1 MGRPL
6 KARGKLL
13 SSTDLKE
20 RRHKEIMVTLREIA
34 KAVGVS
40 SATVSRV
47 LNFDATLA
55 VTAETR
61 RAVLEKAEALNYE
74 TPRHRR
80 KKLEHQLGRIILV
93 HFLSPEQELV
103 DPYYV
108 SLRLGVERRCRKH
121 GIEIVKLYSND
132 QPLNAAMLRK
142 AFGVIVV
149 GQYRESGLEWL
160 ASNCKQLVF
169 ADFCPDSDEYDC
181 VQNDLVHATR
191 KLMDALAAMDY
202 RRIAFVGWANGHGA
216 GPYDETRCRI
226 YIEWAKRRGLFDQ
239 KLCLIARNNEE
250 SGYELALKL
259 LKRTKRPDAIVTA
272 SDNMA
277 VGVYRALRERHL
289 EIGKDIAVCSFND
302 ISVAQFLHP
311 PLSTIRLPSEEIGE
325 TAVDLL
331 LERAEGRDI
340 GKQVTLA
347 SQLIWRGSTRNPGRV
362 ARV

>member
-1 MGRPL
+1 
-6 KARGKLL
+6 
-13 SSTDLKE
+13 
-20 RRHKEIMVTLREIA
+20 MVTLREIA

-74 TPRHRR
+74 TPRHRK
-80 KKLEHQLGRIILV
+80 KKLESKIGNIILV
-93 HFLSPEQELV
+93 HFLSPDQELI
-103 DPYYV
+103 DPYYLG
-108 SLRLGVERRCRKH
+108 LRLGVERRCQRH
-121 GIEIVKLYSND
+121 GIEIATLYSND
-132 QPLNAAMLRK
+132 QPLNPTVLRK

-149 GQYRESGLEWL
+149 GHYRESGLEWL
-160 ASNCKQLVF
+160 ASNCKKLVF

-181 VQNDLVHATR
+181 VQNDFVHATL

-202 RRIAFVGWANGHGA
+202 RRIAFIGWASSRGV
-216 GPYDETRCRI
+216 GPYSEVRCRT
-226 YIEWAKRRGLFDQ
+226 YIEWAKKRGLFDQ
-239 KLCLIARNNEE
+239 KLCMIARNNEE

-259 LKRTKRPDAIVTA
+259 LKRAKRPDAIVTA

-277 VGVYRALRERHL
+277 VGVYRALHEL
-289 EIGKDIAVCSFND
+289 GLKIGKDIAVSSFND

-311 PLSTIRLPSEEIGE
+311 PLSTIRLPAEEIGE

-331 LERAEGRDI
+331 LERAAGRII

-347 SQLIWRGSTRNPGRV
+347 SQLIWRGSTRNPGRAAKV
-362 ARV
+362 